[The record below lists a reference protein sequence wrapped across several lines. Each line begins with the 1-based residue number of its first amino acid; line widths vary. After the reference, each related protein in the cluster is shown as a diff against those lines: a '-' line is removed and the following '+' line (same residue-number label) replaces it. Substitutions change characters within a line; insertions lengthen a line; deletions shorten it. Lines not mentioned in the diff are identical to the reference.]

1 MKVGKIIMNSKDN
14 YMFPRKSDLVKIKIS
29 DIAVE
34 LPDLKYCDESK
45 SIVIGKWLSEWIK
58 SDLASGKVQVNNIIP
73 SKSEFAYLLG
83 VSVGT
88 MQNAYRYLE
97 DLGFVESKQCI
108 GTMIK
113 DYNNSESTVRKL
125 TSKRDLAVDA
135 IKRYIKTGGFKVGS
149 QLPSSSTVATIIGF
163 AANTTRLALE
173 TLATQN
179 ILCHR
184 FKNARDC
191 GWSVITLDFDIKTGV
206 VSQASETLVDMVV
219 KDLEDYINNNLKIGD
234 KMPAHGELS
243 KLLKAS
249 LKTVHDALAVL
260 IDRGILLA
268 RRGRYGTSVIKMP
281 NGQISTLKPETSIF
295 APARD
300 TAFYH
305 YEKTQNHI
313 KRMIADEYEIGDK
326 LPSIME
332 LSKRLDLSPNT
343 IRKAFHNLAKEGF
356 LVFSRGRYGGTFVI
370 DIPEIEAQTFKW
382 LAVNPQFAKQYQEME
397 TN

>member
-1 MKVGKIIMNSKDN
+1 MNSRDN
-14 YMFPRKSDLVKIKIS
+14 YMFPKKSDLSKINIS
-29 DIAVE
+29 DISIE
-34 LPDLKYCDESK
+34 LPDLKNCDESK

-58 SDLASGKVQVNNIIP
+58 TDLASGKVQVNNIIP
-73 SKSEFAYLLG
+73 SKAEFAYLLG

-88 MQNAYRYLE
+88 MQNAFRYLE
-97 DLGFVESKQCI
+97 DLGYVESKQCI

-113 DYNNSESTVRKL
+113 DYNNSESIVRKL

-179 ILCHR
+179 IVCHR

-206 VSQASETLVDMVV
+206 ISQSSETLVDMVV

-243 KLLKAS
+243 KSLKAS

-305 YEKTQNHI
+305 YEKTQNNI
-313 KRMIADEYEIGDK
+313 KRMIAEEYEIGDK

-332 LSKRLDLSPNT
+332 LSKKFDLSPNT

-382 LAVNPQFAKQYQEME
+382 LAVNPQFAKQYHEME

>member
-1 MKVGKIIMNSKDN
+1 MQNNLKRNEL
-14 YMFPRKSDLVKIKIS
+14 KSIDIKEFGI
-29 DIAVE
+29 E
-34 LPDLKYCDESK
+34 LPELKNITESK
-45 SIVIGKWLSEWIK
+45 ALVIGKWMENRINVDLSANKI
-58 SDLASGKVQVNNIIP
+58 SVNNLLP
-73 SKSEFAYLLG
+73 TKREFAYLLG

-88 MQNAYRYLE
+88 MQNAFRYLE
-97 DLGFVESKQCI
+97 DLGYVESKQCI

-113 DYNNSESTVRKL
+113 DYSNSDATVRKL
-125 TSKRDLAVDA
+125 TSKRDLAVEA
-135 IKRYIKTGGFKVGS
+135 IKRYIKTDGFKVGA

-163 AANTTRLALE
+163 SANTTRLALE

-179 ILCHR
+179 IVSHR

-191 GWSVITLDFDIKTGV
+191 GWSVMSLDFEIKTGI
-206 VSQASETLVDMVV
+206 VSQSSETLVDMVV

-243 KLLKAS
+243 KNLKAS
-249 LKTVHDALAVL
+249 LKTVHDALSVL

-305 YEKTQNHI
+305 YEKTQNQI
-313 KRMIADEYEIGDK
+313 KRMIAQEYEIGDK

-332 LSKRLDLSPNT
+332 LSKSFDLSPNT
-343 IRKAFHNLAKEGF
+343 IRKAFHNLAKEGY

-370 DIPEIEAQTFKW
+370 DIPEVESQTFKW

-397 TN
+397 AN